1 MTSNANGMKFFE
13 AHKKWISQAKELAPQ
28 VTDFKPDF
36 LKSLDQQIESGIPL
50 SARQFVSL
58 KKTVFF
64 LKHKVEGK

>member
-1 MTSNANGMKFFE
+1 MTSNAKGEKFFD

-28 VTDFKPDF
+28 VPDFQPDF
-36 LKSLDQQIESGIPL
+36 LKSLDQQIQTGIPL
-50 SARQFVSL
+50 SARQFISL